1 MLSVI
6 HKAVRTLD
14 RLLEG
19 AVAAIFFGMVVL
31 IILLVILRYFFNRSI
46 PGGYEALRFAFMYT
60 TFLGSAVLLSR
71 REHIGIELLTKHLP
85 PKIQRILDITGHS
98 LILAVHVYLLILS
111 FRWIAVTGK
120 NRHAYWMG
128 VATPEKCAQ
137 RLPACYSGPPVF
149 RGLLSVQEEAMISL
163 RTRLTCV

>member
-6 HKAVRTLD
+6 QKAVRTLD

-19 AVAAIFFGMVVL
+19 AVATIFFGMVVL

-71 REHIGIELLTKHLP
+71 RDHIGIELLTKHLP
-85 PKIQRILDITGHS
+85 PTIQRILDITGHS
-98 LILAVHVYLLILS
+98 LIFVVHVYLLILS

-120 NRHAYWMG
+120 NLAEELKIPLKFIQ
-128 VATPEKCAQ
+128 VS
-137 RLPACYSGPPVF
+137 LPIGCGFTGLYS
-149 RGLLSVQEEAMISL
+149 
-163 RTRLTCV
+163 TCNIIDTIFSKKRKREDEG